1 MCSRALTHPLWKC
14 TLLSYSWL
22 TYLFFWQHESS
33 NCHRRTVLIS
43 FILMVVWSHVW
54 ETCGHS
60 FNSVSTSVKATV
72 TIGGATLCALCID
85 ITVQFELDLV
95 RYNRQLNSP
104 AQLAPREKHN
114 CKVSFKKK
122 SVKKC
127 VMKSHCA
134 QSLRRNSSCSIFL
147 FLNLVLAIDIN
158 VLFLFCFYSIFNFY
172 CFFTRETLSKQQLQ
186 KLSQH
191 FKTGYLPHR
200 EQHIWQDMKQQ

>member
-114 CKVSFKKK
+114 WVSFKKSK
-122 SVKKC
+122 SALKKKKRERS
-127 VMKSHCA
+127 VWWNPTVHNPWDA
-134 QSLRRNSSCSIFL
+134 TVVAVF
-147 FLNLVLAIDIN
+147 
-158 VLFLFCFYSIFNFY
+158 FCFWILF
-172 CFFTRETLSKQQLQ
+172 
-186 KLSQH
+186 
-191 FKTGYLPHR
+191 
-200 EQHIWQDMKQQ
+200 